1 MIIDN
6 HVLMRIFFLQT
17 ENNIFLVFNSFFF
30 TLKLSIYETGAT
42 NGTVLD
48 ECLQQYNHSI
58 YSCCLIIVSI
68 ICLGP

>member
-30 TLKLSIYETGAT
+30 YFVYETGVT

-48 ECLQQYNHSI
+48 ECLQ
-58 YSCCLIIVSI
+58 
-68 ICLGP
+68 